1 MSNLA
6 NVAVSDR
13 KLALARPV
21 AIVIAAS
28 LFIAVCAKI
37 SFLVPFTPVP
47 LTLANFG
54 VLAVGL
60 VLGSRKGLAAAMAY
74 LGMGIAGLPV
84 FALAGPGGPGQLIG
98 PTGGYLMAYPLVAF
112 LAGFIAERTGRKFG
126 WNLLAGAV
134 ANLLLFACGVSWLVL
149 ALHVSFAQAAAFGL
163 YPFVFFEGMK
173 IMGAAGL
180 AARFRIR

>member
-28 LFIAVCAKI
+28 LFIAICAKI
-37 SFLVPFTPVP
+37 SFFVPFTPVP

-60 VLGSRKGLAAAMAY
+60 VLGSRKGFAAALAY
-74 LGMGIAGLPV
+74 LGMGAAGLPV
-84 FALAGPGGPGQLIG
+84 FSAGAVGPAQLVG
-98 PTGGYLMAYPLVAF
+98 PTGGYLMAYPVVAF
-112 LAGFIAERTGRKFG
+112 LAGFIAERLDRKFG
-126 WNLLAGAV
+126 WNLLAATV
-134 ANLLLFACGVSWLVL
+134 ANILLFACGVSWLVL

-180 AARFRIR
+180 AARFKIR

>member
-6 NVAVSDR
+6 NVAVADR

-28 LFIAVCAKI
+28 LFIAICARI

-60 VLGSRKGLAAAMAY
+60 VLGSRKGFAAALAY
-74 LGMGIAGLPV
+74 LGMGLAGLPV
-84 FALAGPGGPGQLIG
+84 FAAGGGPAHLVG
-98 PTGGYLMAYPLVAF
+98 PTGGYLMAYPIVAF

-126 WNLLAGAV
+126 WNLVAASV
-134 ANLLLFACGVSWLVL
+134 ANAFLFVCGVSWLVL

-173 IMGAAGL
+173 IMGASGL
-180 AARFRIR
+180 ATRFKIQ

>member
-1 MSNLA
+1 MSNLT

-28 LFIAVCAKI
+28 LFIAICARI
-37 SFLVPFTPVP
+37 SFYVPFTPVP

-60 VLGSRKGLAAAMAY
+60 VLGSRKGFAAAMGY
-74 LGMGIAGLPV
+74 LAMGIAGMPV
-84 FALAGPGGPGQLIG
+84 FAAGAFGPGQLIG
-98 PTGGYLMAYPLVAF
+98 PTGGYLISYPVVAF
-112 LAGFIAERTGRKFG
+112 VGGLIAERMGRKFG
-126 WNLLAGAV
+126 WNLLAASV
-134 ANLLLFACGVSWLVL
+134 ANVLLFVCGVSWLMVVS
-149 ALHVSFAQAAAFGL
+149 HVSLAQAAAFGA

-173 IMGAAGL
+173 IMGAAGVASKL
-180 AARFRIR
+180 RLN